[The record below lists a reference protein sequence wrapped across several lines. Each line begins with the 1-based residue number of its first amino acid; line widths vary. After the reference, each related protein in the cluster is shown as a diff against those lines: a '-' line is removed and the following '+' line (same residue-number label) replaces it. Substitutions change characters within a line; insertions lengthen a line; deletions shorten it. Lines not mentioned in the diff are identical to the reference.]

1 MKKLIATIC
10 VLCISNFTIAGIYKI
25 AFGSCLDQDYPQP
38 IWDSI
43 KKENINSFVFLGDNV
58 YGDVPS
64 GNLIKMK
71 DAYKKQ
77 KEMLPKW
84 LYEKDIDV
92 IWDDH
97 DFGINDG
104 GSSYPLKKE
113 AQKLYLDFWNISS
126 NDIRRSREGIY
137 INKIIQSDNFKINLI
152 LLDTRYFRSDLE
164 QTKGIRPKYIQ
175 NDNLDATVLGDK
187 QWLWLGKTLKADADL
202 IIIATSIQLLATN
215 HRFEKWSN
223 FPNEHKRLKKLLNSS
238 SVPVLI
244 ISGDRHQGAIYEE
257 NNLIEITSSSLN
269 KTISSLSL
277 NSRPKES
284 DDLMIG
290 DMFSGENFGLITVD
304 TNKKSYKI
312 EIKDLNGNQ
321 VRAKQVFL

>member
-1 MKKLIATIC
+1 
-10 VLCISNFTIAGIYKI
+10 
-25 AFGSCLDQDYPQP
+25 
-38 IWDSI
+38 
-43 KKENINSFVFLGDNV
+43 
-58 YGDVPS
+58 
-64 GNLIKMK
+64 
-71 DAYKKQ
+71 
-77 KEMLPKW
+77 ML
-84 LYEKDIDV
+84 
-92 IWDDH
+92 
-97 DFGINDG
+97 
-104 GSSYPLKKE
+104 
-113 AQKLYLDFWNISS
+113 
-126 NDIRRSREGIY
+126 
-137 INKIIQSDNFKINLI
+137 
-152 LLDTRYFRSDLE
+152 FRSW
-164 QTKGIRPKYIQ
+164 
-175 NDNLDATVLGDK
+175 LD
-187 QWLWLGKTLKADADL
+187 KTLKADADL
-202 IIIATSIQLLATN
+202 IIIATSVQLLATN

-304 TNKKSYKI
+304 TNEKSYKI